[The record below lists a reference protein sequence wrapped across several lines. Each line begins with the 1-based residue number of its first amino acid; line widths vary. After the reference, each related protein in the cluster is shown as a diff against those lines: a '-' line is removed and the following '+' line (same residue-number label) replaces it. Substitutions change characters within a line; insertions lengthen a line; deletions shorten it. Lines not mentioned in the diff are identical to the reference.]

1 MINENNLINNTSNE
15 YCINSST
22 ITKATT
28 TTTTIISTT
37 NSTNILNKM
46 SLSNII
52 QTDELV
58 ITTTINGNGNN
69 ITTSPSSNKLMTNYD
84 ISNKENLNK

>member
-22 ITKATT
+22 ITKS
-28 TTTTIISTT
+28 TTIISTL

-46 SLSNII
+46 SLTNII

-58 ITTTINGNGNN
+58 ITTTTNGNGNN